1 MNQLLLRKDRVI
13 IMDVRI
19 ERDSLGEKEVPA
31 DRYYGIQTVRAK
43 ENFPI
48 TGYSTNQ
55 SLIRAFGYI
64 KKAAAIANCELGL
77 LDPKKAK
84 AIIAACD
91 EIIAGKWDD
100 EFIVDPIQGGAG
112 TSLNMNVNEV
122 IANRAIELLGGLK
135 GDYRIVSP
143 NTHVNMSQST
153 NDTFPTAL
161 NMACLD
167 VSKDLITELE
177 ALVTSLKKKEIEF
190 DDVVKMGRTHLQ
202 DAVPIRLGQEFSAYY
217 SVIRRDLGRVRN
229 ALENL
234 YSISIGATSIGTG
247 LNALPEYTEKV
258 VRYLSE
264 YTGMPFAS
272 AENLVDATQNT
283 DSYTELSSVLKI
295 TAINLSKIAS
305 DLRLMNSGP
314 KTGFNEIN
322 LPARQAGSSI
332 MPGKVNPV
340 ICEVMNQIS
349 FQVSGNDHTIA
360 LASEHGQLEINVMK
374 PVIAFNLLQS
384 ITILTNGIKVFRKYA
399 IDGITANI
407 EQCRRLVENSI
418 GIITAVSP
426 YIGYEKAS
434 QIAKKALK
442 TNQSI
447 REICLEE
454 GVLSEEQLDK
464 ILDVKKMT
472 NPGIIGNKTEVL
484 V

>member
-1 MNQLLLRKDRVI
+1 
-13 IMDVRI
+13 MDVRI

-143 NTHVNMSQST
+143 NTDVNMSQST

-264 YTGMPFAS
+264 YTGMPFSS

>member
-1 MNQLLLRKDRVI
+1 
-13 IMDVRI
+13 MDVRI

-234 YSISIGATSIGTG
+234 NSISIGATSIGTG

-264 YTGMPFAS
+264 YTGMPFSS

>member
-143 NTHVNMSQST
+143 NTDVNMSQST

-234 YSISIGATSIGTG
+234 NSISIGATSIGTG

-264 YTGMPFAS
+264 YTGMPFSS

>member
-1 MNQLLLRKDRVI
+1 
-13 IMDVRI
+13 MDVRI

-64 KKAAAIANCELGL
+64 KKAAATANCELGL

-143 NTHVNMSQST
+143 NTDVNMSQST

-264 YTGMPFAS
+264 YTGMPFSS